1 MTLLLLIGLTL
12 GRFTHPS
19 SACRPRMKQIAIA
32 GNAESIDHNRSLSGS
47 KNGITSRLGRDADDL
62 ISLPSS
68 MSLLGFAFR

>member
-1 MTLLLLIGLTL
+1 
-12 GRFTHPS
+12 
-19 SACRPRMKQIAIA
+19 MKQIDIP
-32 GNAESIDHNRSLSGS
+32 GNAESIDHKRLLSGS